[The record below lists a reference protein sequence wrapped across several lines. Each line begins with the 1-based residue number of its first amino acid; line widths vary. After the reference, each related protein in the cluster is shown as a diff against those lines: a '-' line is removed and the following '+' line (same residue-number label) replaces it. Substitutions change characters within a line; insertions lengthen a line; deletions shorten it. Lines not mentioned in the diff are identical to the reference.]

1 MLVYHRI
8 LKNRHMLGFQ
18 KTTLLLVFWLLMV
31 GQIKIF
37 LRMQKIFIFIPCLL
51 NFASLALKDTSPQL
65 RSTFSF
71 KQLIII

>member
-1 MLVYHRI
+1 MLVYHRV

-37 LRMQKIFIFIPCLL
+37 LRMQKIFISFPCLL
-51 NFASLALKDTSPQL
+51 NFASLALKDTSPRAAQH
-65 RSTFSF
+65 F
-71 KQLIII
+71 